1 MSNSSELPSAPDPGV
16 GLGIDTEGRLG
27 LVLRA
32 FANAPL
38 DADTPQLLISQAVA
52 ATGSAGGVVCGEQ
65 GDRLMVLASEGYT
78 PAQRAACG
86 SLALGDLSLPLTY
99 TATTG
104 QPVWLVSQADTVDR
118 FPRIVDLVPREERA
132 YAALPLRANGMSLG
146 VLGIS
151 FAERHDFT
159 DKDQGFLLAL
169 ADICAVHLQQWSKL
183 RTPAG
188 RAPSTAQLG
197 HLIRALSAA
206 ETADEVAQV
215 VAEAGAISASADF
228 ANIALADVGA
238 ERPTRAKLYHASNLI
253 EDVAQRY
260 QVIPLDG
267 STPLGKVL
275 RSQGSGD
282 LRDEVWLGSLS
293 DIETRYPS
301 LLEDTIAA
309 GLASTASLAL
319 HGRNGRVIGAM
330 GVAWAQAQTFSDAQK
345 DEVRVVAQLA
355 ADALARAQQLEA
367 ERAAHQRTERL
378 QQTLTALVASASLAE
393 VTAAVFQHG
402 LPPFGASAAR
412 LALVD
417 QQHGPMMTLNA
428 AGLPDSVLAEWRQLP
443 AMTPSPSREA
453 VATSAAVYLP
463 TMEDLAARYPEA
475 HKVLSQSGHQAWIA
489 LPLRRHGRTLGVLTL
504 GFSEPHPVDDQ
515 PDQIILAG
523 LGSAV
528 ADAVSRAI
536 QYDSDHDLVTS
547 VQRSLLPETL
557 LESPGVCLGA
567 RYLPAETRYG
577 IGGDWYDAVPLS
589 GGRILLI
596 VGDVAGHGLKAAITM
611 GQMRSAARALAPT
624 HGPAALLDALDN
636 FADSTL
642 KEAFATAA
650 VVVID
655 PARRTLQYCLAG
667 HPSPLLREPDGTV
680 IMLDEARGPVLGF
693 GAGDRPERMITF
705 DPGSLLVLFTDGL
718 VERRGEV
725 IDTGL
730 ARVAA
735 ALKTAIPLDL
745 GQQPDPANLCD
756 ALVSQSLPLTGRND
770 DTAILCAC
778 LA

>member
-1 MSNSSELPSAPDPGV
+1 MSNSSDLSAPDPEV

-27 LVLRA
+27 LMLRA

-78 PAQRAACG
+78 PAQRSACG

-99 TATTG
+99 AATTG
-104 QPVWLVSQADTVDR
+104 QPVWLVSQADTADR
-118 FPRIVDLVPREERA
+118 FPRIVDLVPRKERA

-183 RTPAG
+183 RAQVG

-228 ANIALADVGA
+228 ANIALAHVGA

-260 QVIPLDG
+260 QLIPVDD

-282 LRDEVWLGSLS
+282 LRDEVWLSSLS

-330 GVAWAQAQTFSDAQK
+330 GVAWAQAQTFSDTQK

-355 ADALARAQQLEA
+355 ADALARAQLLEA

-412 LALVD
+412 LALAD
-417 QQHGPMMTLNA
+417 QQQRGPMVTLNA
-428 AGLPDSVLAEWRQLP
+428 VGLPEPVLAEWQELP
-443 AMTPSPSREA
+443 ATTPSPSREA
-453 VATSAAVYLP
+453 MATSAAVYLP

-489 LPLRRHGRTLGVLTL
+489 LPLRSRGRTLGVLTL

-557 LESPGVCLGA
+557 PEIPGVCLGA

-624 HGPAALLDALDN
+624 RGPAALLDALDN

-642 KEAFATAA
+642 VEAFATAA

-667 HPSPLLREPDGTV
+667 HPPPLLREPDGTV

-693 GAGDRPERMITF
+693 GVGDRPERMITF

-735 ALKTAIPLDL
+735 ALKTATSLDL
-745 GQQPDPANLCD
+745 GQQPDPAYLCD

-770 DTAILCAC
+770 DTAVLCAC